1 MESSFPEM
9 KKFKL
14 RFNVDANDC
23 VIFFDETTE
32 YFFDVNV
39 DANDYGVFLIYG
51 AHTPINLLKDL
62 IEFNF
67 KNDLKVSHN

>member
-1 MESSFPEM
+1 MPIWNLLFPKWKSLNYASM
-9 KKFKL
+9 L
-14 RFNVDANDC
+14 TPMTAL
-23 VIFFDETTE
+23 FFLTR
-32 YFFDVNV
+32 
-39 DANDYGVFLIYG
+39 DYGVFLIYG